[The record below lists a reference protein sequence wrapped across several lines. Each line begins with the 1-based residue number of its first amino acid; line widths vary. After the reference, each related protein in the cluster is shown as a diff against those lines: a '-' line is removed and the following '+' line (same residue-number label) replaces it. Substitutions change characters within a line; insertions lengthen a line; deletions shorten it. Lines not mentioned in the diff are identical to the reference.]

1 MSLTY
6 IDLSHFNESKYK
18 TIHDWCSSVWKDNY
32 RFTHQPSTGKYGLR
46 LTDVQH
52 TLYLLKWT

>member
-6 IDLSHFNESKYK
+6 IDLSRFKEAKCQEIYA
-18 TIHDWCSSVWKDNY
+18 WCNSVWKDNY

-46 LTDVQH
+46 LTDVQL
-52 TLYLLKWT
+52 TLYLLRW